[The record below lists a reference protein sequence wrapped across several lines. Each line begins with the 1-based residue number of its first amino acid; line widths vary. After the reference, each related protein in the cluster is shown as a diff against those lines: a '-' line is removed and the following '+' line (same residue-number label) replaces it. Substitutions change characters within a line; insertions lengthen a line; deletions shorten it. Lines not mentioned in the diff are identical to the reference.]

1 MSVLNVK
8 QRPPE
13 VKAKALRKVG
23 IVPMAL
29 VQKGGK
35 TLLIQAPVND
45 LKRALSQAH
54 GAGMIEVSLDSG
66 PEPLNVV
73 VKSIDRDILSR
84 ALTHVTVQQVSQDD
98 KIKVDI
104 PIIAIGTPAAIKDL
118 GAVLMHPTD
127 HIKVRGKV
135 SDIPD
140 NVEVDISNLGIHE
153 SINAGQLQLPEGVE
167 LISSPDSQLFSV
179 TFAKEIVL
187 EAPPAV
193 EELAEVPTVGE
204 TEGGTEEKKEE

>member
-13 VKAKALRKVG
+13 VKAKALRKAG

-35 TLLIQAPVND
+35 TLLIQASVND
-45 LKRALSQAH
+45 VKRALSQAH
-54 GAGMIEVSLDSG
+54 GAGMIEVSLDAG
-66 PEPLNVV
+66 PEPLSVV
-73 VKSIDRDILSR
+73 VKSVDRDILSR
-84 ALTHVTVQQVSQDD
+84 TLTHVTVQQVSKDD

-104 PIIAIGTPAAIKDL
+104 PVVAIGTPAAIADL

-140 NVEVDISNLGIHE
+140 NVEIDVSNLGVHE
-153 SINAGQLQLPEGVE
+153 SITAGQVQLPPGVE
-167 LISSPDSQLFSV
+167 LMSSPDAQLFSV

-187 EAPPAV
+187 EAPAAA

-204 TEGGTEEKKEE
+204 TEAKEEKTEE